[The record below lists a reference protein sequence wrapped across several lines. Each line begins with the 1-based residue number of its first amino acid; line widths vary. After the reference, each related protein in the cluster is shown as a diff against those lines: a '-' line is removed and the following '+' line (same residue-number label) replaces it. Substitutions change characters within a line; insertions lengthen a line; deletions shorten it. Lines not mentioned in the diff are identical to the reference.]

1 MQCVKLRRSTKLL
14 FPVCIT
20 LVFAWMVSNMFEGVG
35 QVSSPILDVAI
46 LVESK
51 RGWVSLGVVTGGGHL
66 PTEFH
71 GRRRRYAAR
80 LTELRVLRTDFFPSV
95 NHLHGGGGLG
105 YRDFYNLR
113 VPYWW
118 LLMVAAL
125 LWIALWWRSRRKA
138 LATTSDAEPRAA
150 GEVNS

>member
-1 MQCVKLRRSTKLL
+1 MKLRRSTKML
-14 FPVCIT
+14 FAVCLM
-20 LVFAWMVSNMFEGVG
+20 LVFAWMTSNMFEGVA
-35 QVSSPILDVAI
+35 QVATPMLDIAV

-80 LTELRVLRTDFFPSV
+80 LTELRILRTELFPSV
-95 NHLHGGGGLG
+95 NHLPGVSGVG
-105 YRDFYNLR
+105 YRDFYRLK

-118 LLMVAAL
+118 LLMFVVMVWAG
-125 LWIALWWRSRRKA
+125 LWWRSRRA
-138 LATTSDAEPRAA
+138 ARVTTSDAEPQPA
-150 GEVNS
+150 GEVNL